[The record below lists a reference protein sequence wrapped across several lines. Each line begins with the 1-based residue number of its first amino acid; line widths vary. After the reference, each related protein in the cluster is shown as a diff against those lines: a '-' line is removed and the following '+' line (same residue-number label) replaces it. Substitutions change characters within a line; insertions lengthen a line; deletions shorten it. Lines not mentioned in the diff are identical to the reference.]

1 MKTAKHIIATL
12 LLTITLAVIAIPFH
26 AVAQGAK
33 PDPTIET
40 DKDTTT
46 KKQID
51 EIFKIQKFT
60 VDDGKGNKEEGNQA
74 LKHLSSQVSSKQE
87 YSFADVFASII
98 KILTGVAVV
107 MTFVGAIV
115 AGVIY
120 MFSEGEESKT
130 TKAKTIMIYIIIGD
144 LIIAASY
151 AIVRGITLIK
161 PLS

>member
-1 MKTAKHIIATL
+1 MKTIKPIIATL
-12 LLTITLAVIAIPFH
+12 LLTLSVYVIALPVSVF
-26 AVAQGAK
+26 AAPTK

-40 DKDTTT
+40 DKDTTI
-46 KKQID
+46 KKEID
-51 EIFKIQKFT
+51 EIFKIQKFQ
-60 VDDGKGNKEEGNQA
+60 VDGKDGNQA
-74 LKHLSSQVSSKQE
+74 LQHLSSQVSSKQE

-98 KILTGVAVV
+98 KILTGIAVV

-115 AGVIY
+115 AGVMYI
-120 MFSEGEESKT
+120 FSEGEESRT